1 MLYVFTRVF
10 YSTNSPTT
18 TSNIISKTGS
28 GTNIESTDSEH
39 TSINLSALWFVHKA
53 IVPYARRLFVPSD
66 VPGRVSLLL
75 KRELT
80 HTSYLQT
87 FDV

>member
-10 YSTNSPTT
+10 SSTNSPK
-18 TSNIISKTGS
+18 TSNIRSKTGS
-28 GTNIESTDSEH
+28 RTNIEFTDSEQ
-39 TSINLSALWFVHKA
+39 TSINLSALWFVHEA

-66 VPGRVSLLL
+66 VPGQVSLLL